1 MNLNEREKRNMKT
14 VINEIDK
21 MSIQDFADIN
31 NLTMLVNERPVPAGS
46 GSRYYARFSNVD
58 VLDGSFLVGES
69 GNGSTPEE
77 AIKKY
82 ANQISFKTIVSS
94 ATSIKRKEIKVPR
107 LTYEAQDDS

>member
-1 MNLNEREKRNMKT
+1 MKT
-14 VINEIDK
+14 VINKINEMPIE
-21 MSIQDFADIN
+21 DFADIN
-31 NLTMLVNERPVPAGS
+31 NLTMLVNERQTPLESS
-46 GSRYYARFSNVD
+46 GRFYARFSNVD
-58 VLDGSFLVGES
+58 VLDGSFLVGEH

-82 ANQISFKTIVSS
+82 ANQISFKTIVCS